1 MIIVIDSNIVFSAIL
16 NTDSLIGDLI
26 LNSHGI
32 FTFRSCSFL
41 TYEIQSHWKKIQNIS
56 KLSDEELQESRRLI
70 YKNIEFID
78 ERQIPK
84 NCRMLG
90 FELTKDVDTKDFVF
104 VSLNEYIKSI
114 LWTGDKKLIQGLK
127 KKGYQELINTKELV
141 NLRLELE
148 KGKKNNP

>member
-26 LNSHGI
+26 LNSHGL
-32 FTFRSCSFL
+32 FKFHSCSFL
-41 TYEIQSHWKKIQNIS
+41 TYEIQSHWEKIQNIS
-56 KLSDEELQESRRLI
+56 KLSDEELHESRRLI

-84 NCRMLG
+84 YFRVFG
-90 FELTKDVDTKDFVF
+90 YELSKNVDSKDFIF

-114 LWTGDKKLIQGLK
+114 LWTGDKKLINGLR
-127 KKGYQELINTKELV
+127 KKGYKKIISTKELV
-141 NLRLELE
+141 MLRLDLE
-148 KGKKNNP
+148 KKKNK